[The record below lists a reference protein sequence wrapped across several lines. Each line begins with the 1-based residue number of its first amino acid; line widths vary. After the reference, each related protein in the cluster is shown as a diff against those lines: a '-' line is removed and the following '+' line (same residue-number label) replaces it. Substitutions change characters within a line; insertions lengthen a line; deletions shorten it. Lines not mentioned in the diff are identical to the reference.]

1 MPTEHVKTCPDC
13 AEEVKAAAAK
23 CRFCNY
29 RFDEAP
35 LDADASPEPERTSN
49 RTRWRWVAAASVLAL
64 AVGAGVYLGNTH
76 SSAAAADET
85 YANCK
90 TQTAPVFT
98 AIQDLNSHLEVG
110 MNQDDYSNAVGDTK
124 AVFDRLQADKIPS
137 GCVKVVASLDRA
149 MRWYSNAS
157 SEWNDCIQSD
167 YCTPDPQP
175 SWDAADGHV
184 AAARRLLESLR
195 PNPSITLTNTNTPAE
210 QDSEAKSTARNLVSQ
225 VEACSTDYAGDY
237 TNCDSSQLSN
247 TGLSLGAGKGEVQ
260 TTAVG
265 STTYTVDA
273 LSKSGTHF
281 TITKAADGT
290 STRTCDRLDQGG
302 CSLDGTW

>member
-13 AEEVKAAAAK
+13 AEEVKPAAAK

-29 RFDEAP
+29 RFDEVALRAEP
-35 LDADASPEPERTSN
+35 STEPERICR
-49 RTRWRWVAAASVLAL
+49 RTRWPWVAAASFLAL
-64 AVGAGVYLGNTH
+64 AVGGGAYLATAH
-76 SSAAAADET
+76 SSAAADET

-90 TQTAPVFT
+90 AQTAPVFT
-98 AIQDLNSHLEVG
+98 AIQDLNSHLHVG
-110 MNQDDYSNAVGDTK
+110 LNQGAYSNAVGDTK
-124 AVFDRLQADKIPS
+124 AVFDRLQADKIPR

-149 MRWYSNAS
+149 MRWYTNAS
-157 SEWNDCIQSD
+157 SEWNSCIQSD
-167 YCTPDPQP
+167 YCTPEPQP

-195 PNPSITLTNTNTPAE
+195 PTGSITPSNADTPAE
-210 QDSEAKSTARNLVSQ
+210 QDSEAQSTARNLVSQ
-225 VEACSTDYAGDY
+225 VETCATDYAGEY
-237 TNCDSSQLSN
+237 TNCDSSHLAN
-247 TGLSLGAGKGEVQ
+247 TGLSLGAGKGEVR

-265 STTYTVDA
+265 SATYTVDA

-281 TITKAADGT
+281 TVTKAADGT